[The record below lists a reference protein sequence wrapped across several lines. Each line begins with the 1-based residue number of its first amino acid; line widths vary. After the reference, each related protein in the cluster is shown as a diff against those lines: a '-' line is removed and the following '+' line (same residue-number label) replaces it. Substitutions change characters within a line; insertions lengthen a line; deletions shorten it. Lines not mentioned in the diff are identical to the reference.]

1 MLFKVRERAF
11 GCLLGTGILFA
22 FALVVTGCASNQ
34 SRADQSQQSSNAP
47 APVEEISMAQS
58 MAQQQMPISH
68 VVAYSTSASAAQQN
82 AAVVLSPVDV
92 TTRPAISFQTLP
104 HGYSFTLNSD
114 RLFMPQTGVL
124 TSEGIALLDAKVMPV
139 ITRVHAKR
147 VDISAYTDQ
156 TPSREEAD
164 KLTGLQANVVA
175 AHIWA
180 HGFSRLAIHDAGM
193 GNQHPVSSNGSTQGQ
208 SDNRRVTIM
217 IYPSSDKES

>member
-22 FALVVTGCASNQ
+22 FALVFTGCASSQ
-34 SRADQSQQSSNAP
+34 SHADQSQKSLDAP
-47 APVEEISMAQS
+47 APVEEIS

-82 AAVVLSPVDV
+82 AAVVFSPVDV